1 LRAAHSVERN
11 RHAAYKINAVIL
23 LGTGWKLK
31 DVKKA
36 LLLDDETLRSY
47 VKKYQASG
55 IAELRHHHYTGRQ
68 TNLDDKQLKRLCR
81 KLDNN
86 IYLTSSAIIEFV
98 SDNFNVDYIVSG
110 MRDLLHREG
119 YTYKKPKLVPGNPDR
134 EAQEDFVY
142 YHKKFMETKD
152 NNVEFF
158 LLMRF
163 ILNIFPSNSNIVI

>member
-1 LRAAHSVERN
+1 MKTFSLDKEQVSELRAAHSAERN
-11 RHAAYKINAVIL
+11 RHAAYKINVVIL

-31 DVKKA
+31 DAKKA
-36 LLLDDETLRSY
+36 LLLDDETLHSY
-47 VKKYQASG
+47 VKKYQGGG

-98 SDNFNVDYIVSG
+98 SDHFHVNYTVSG

-119 YTYKKPKLVPGNPDR
+119 YTY
-134 EAQEDFVY
+134 
-142 YHKKFMETKD
+142 
-152 NNVEFF
+152 
-158 LLMRF
+158 
-163 ILNIFPSNSNIVI
+163 IFPSNSNIVIWSAFPDYCLLPL